1 MWNLY
6 LMLQLIVFFSLYD
19 TPISGNVEIYVEEF
33 RKLVQF
39 DILQPDN
46 LLGIISPGTT
56 VQSLVESA
64 EEERNLDSSMESTG
78 VKSPG
83 FIVNMALYLMVLA
96 AFLIFLALLLALRF
110 VPSLRVKIEGMIRKT
125 LEGTFWNNTI
135 RSISLSY
142 LETGKTFWV

>member
-142 LETGKTFWV
+142 LEIGKTFWV